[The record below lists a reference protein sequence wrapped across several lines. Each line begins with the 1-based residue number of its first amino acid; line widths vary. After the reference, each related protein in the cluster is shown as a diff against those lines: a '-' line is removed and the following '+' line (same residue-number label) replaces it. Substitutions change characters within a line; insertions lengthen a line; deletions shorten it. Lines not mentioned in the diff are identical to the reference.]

1 MTRSS
6 GAERRQGEPSSMAF
20 DADFGNTAE
29 DYARH
34 RAGFPDMFFAR
45 LAALGV
51 IRRGMRA
58 LDVGTGTGTI
68 ARGLAERGCAVTAL
82 DRAEPMLEQARALA
96 HRAGLDIDF
105 RVGTAERT
113 GLPDAHF
120 DLAVA
125 GQCWH
130 WFDRP
135 AAAAELWRVLRPGAT
150 AVIAHLDWLPL
161 PGNVVSA
168 TERLIWTYNPAW
180 PAAGG
185 TGLYPGWLT
194 DLRLA
199 GFGGIESGSF
209 DLDLRYSH
217 EAWRGR
223 IRASAGVAASLP
235 PRSVQAFDRA
245 LATMLERDFP
255 GDPMAVPHRVW
266 WVIGRKEG

>member
-1 MTRSS
+1 
-6 GAERRQGEPSSMAF
+6 MAF
-20 DADFGNTAE
+20 DADFGKAAE

-51 IRRGMRA
+51 IRRGVRA
-58 LDVGTGTGTI
+58 LDLGTGTGTV

-82 DRAEPMLEQARALA
+82 DRSGPMLEQARALA
-96 HRAGLDIDF
+96 QRAGLDIDF
-105 RVGTAERT
+105 RVASAERT

-135 AAAAELWRVLRPGAT
+135 AAAAELRRVLRPDGT
-150 AVIAHLDWLPL
+150 AVIAHFDWLPL
-161 PGNVVSA
+161 PGTVVGA
-168 TERLIWTYNPAW
+168 TERLIIAYNSSW

-185 TGLYPGWLT
+185 TGLYPDWLT
-194 DLRLA
+194 DLRGA
-199 GFGGIESGSF
+199 GFGRIETGSF
-209 DLDLRYSH
+209 DLDLRYTH

-235 PRSVQAFDRA
+235 PRSVEAFDRA
-245 LATMLERDFP
+245 LAGLLARDFP
-255 GDPMAVPHRVW
+255 DEPMTVPHRVW
-266 WVIGRKEG
+266 WVIGRKGT